1 MNKGFLFGTALQSV
15 DRRYM
20 GHLFFHEIPTYLKFT
35 FPLHVNSICLRA
47 TFSIPLSGIVLL
59 SFMAKI
65 TGKREC
71 QLRDIFHSKQA

>member
-1 MNKGFLFGTALQSV
+1 VNKGFLFGTASV

-20 GHLFFHEIPTYLKFT
+20 GHLFFHETLTYLKFT

-47 TFSIPLSGIVLL
+47 TFYIPLSGIVLL
-59 SFMAKI
+59 SIMAKI

-71 QLRDIFHSKQA
+71 QLIDILQSKQA